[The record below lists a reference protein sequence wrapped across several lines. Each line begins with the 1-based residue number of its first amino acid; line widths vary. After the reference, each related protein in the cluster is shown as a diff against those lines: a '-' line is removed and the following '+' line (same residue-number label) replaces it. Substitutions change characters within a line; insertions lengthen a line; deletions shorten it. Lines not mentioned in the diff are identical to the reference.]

1 MTNQATSPLLE
12 KYKEYLHHVNVS
24 NVPKRISPFDI
35 ANELNMDLEGKLKFV
50 NQADEKKEAFLLNQ
64 LNYQLQLLEKT
75 EKSKHVFHLN

>member
-1 MTNQATSPLLE
+1 
-12 KYKEYLHHVNVS
+12 
-24 NVPKRISPFDI
+24 
-35 ANELNMDLEGKLKFV
+35 MDLEGKLKFV